1 MIGLFSWES
10 FSRGRASVLR
20 LLGVL
25 TCAAT
30 MGMTLRA
37 EESTITPGND
47 FEANIQRVFEGDQV
61 ADIRVTFGYD
71 NWTDFKDPNDPG
83 RARSLMTYLAGHG
96 FHQIP
101 CTEDLAKELGVPPDA
116 RNLRIL
122 EGSGQPGQKLRI
134 ALICS
139 AATANT
145 ATNIGAGY
153 SRQLRCSNEALKF
166 MQKAASDADVM
177 IYVGHS
183 RDGGGPDTFPPQ
195 TIPGAVGDR
204 QRVDFGYYRN
214 EKPGLAAL
222 REHFSKTS
230 GKPHIIVWT
239 GCMSD
244 RFSGWLSDRLAGKKQ
259 PASAV
264 LSTRLTR
271 QMPWAEGIEG
281 VDEGLMVV
289 TRLIEALQQH
299 HTKAW
304 FEKSLLA
311 CELEDMR
318 EPSRP
323 EWRLLSIPPHDQQ
336 GAESGGRRHK

>member
-1 MIGLFSWES
+1 M
-10 FSRGRASVLR
+10 
-20 LLGVL
+20 
-25 TCAAT
+25 
-30 MGMTLRA
+30 
-37 EESTITPGND
+37 PGNE
-47 FEANIQRVFEGDQV
+47 FEANIQRVFEGDQM

-83 RARSLMTYLAGHG
+83 RARSFMAYLAGLG
-96 FHQIP
+96 FNQIP

-116 RNLRIL
+116 QNLRIL

-139 AATANT
+139 AATAST
-145 ATNIGAGY
+145 STNIGVGY
-153 SRQLRCSNEALKF
+153 ARQLRCSNDALKF

-214 EKPGLAAL
+214 EKPGLASL
-222 REHFSKTS
+222 REHFSKAS

-244 RFSGWLSDRLAGKKQ
+244 RFSEWLSDRLAGRTA

-271 QMPWAEGIEG
+271 QMPWAQGIEG
-281 VDEGLMVV
+281 ADEGLMVV
-289 TRLIEALQQH
+289 SRLIEALRHH

-304 FEKSLLA
+304 FEQSLLA
-311 CELEDMR
+311 CELDDMR
-318 EPSRP
+318 EPSSP
-323 EWRLLSIPPHDQQ
+323 EWRLYSIPKPVRQSTGNVRQ
-336 GAESGGRRHK
+336 PRRR